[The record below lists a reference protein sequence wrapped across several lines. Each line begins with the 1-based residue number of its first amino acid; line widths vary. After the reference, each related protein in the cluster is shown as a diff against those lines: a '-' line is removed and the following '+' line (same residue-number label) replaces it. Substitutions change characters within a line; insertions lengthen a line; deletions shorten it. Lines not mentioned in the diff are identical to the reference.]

1 MSQQATTGFVYGMT
15 GPDPAPQRR
24 TGFVRPAP
32 NRPAAP
38 RSGTLLCDDG
48 DGHMMV
54 FAPDGRWQEAQHP
67 GPDAAER
74 A

>member
-38 RSGTLLCDDG
+38 KSGTLLCDDG
-48 DGHMMV
+48 DGHMMCLR
-54 FAPDGRWQEAQHP
+54 PR
-67 GPDAAER
+67 R
-74 A
+74 ALARSATSWPRRC